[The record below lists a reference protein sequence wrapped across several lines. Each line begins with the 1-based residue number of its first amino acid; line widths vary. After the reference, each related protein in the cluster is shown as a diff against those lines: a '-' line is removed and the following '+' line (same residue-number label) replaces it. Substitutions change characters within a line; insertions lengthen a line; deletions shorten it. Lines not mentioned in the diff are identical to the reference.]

1 MGTAALVLAP
11 AALFTFK
18 THNLRRVAGMGGVVL
33 SNAMVSLHRGEGDT
47 TEGEQHLGDVYVFTY
62 Y

>member
-1 MGTAALVLAP
+1 
-11 AALFTFK
+11 
-18 THNLRRVAGMGGVVL
+18 MGGVVL